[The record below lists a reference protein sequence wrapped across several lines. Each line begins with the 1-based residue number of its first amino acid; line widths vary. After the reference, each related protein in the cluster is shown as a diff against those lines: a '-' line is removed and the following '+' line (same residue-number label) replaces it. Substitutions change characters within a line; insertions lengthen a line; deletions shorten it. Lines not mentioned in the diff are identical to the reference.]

1 MAGRVKEF
9 ALGLHAAA
17 QNTAGAATV
26 LSGVLADG
34 HGSAR
39 ALAAVDLRPGRP
51 GAARNNSNITRDGAA
66 DLRYGW
72 GMSRARR
79 TCLRHCCYV

>member
-1 MAGRVKEF
+1 MMAGRVKDF

-17 QNTAGAATV
+17 QNTAGAAI
-26 LSGVLADG
+26 VLADG

-79 TCLRHCCYV
+79 TCLLHCCYV